1 MNDDRLFDH
10 QERRYYHEIETRD
23 KLAARHQL
31 SLGLL
36 LVLGGMMSFMVQ
48 HLRSSSFSV
57 GLVVF
62 WILMALCLLFGV
74 GAAWY
79 FKKSWFGHEYLL
91 LNTPSD
97 TEAYR
102 DTLRK
107 TYEGF
112 EDQGALVERYFRK
125 YIYDTYVVCAS
136 HNIRVNDLRSHYLD
150 RSNRFIIFSFL
161 FAFIALAPFF
171 LGGVNRDSDTQIIRL
186 ERGTNRVELIITHAE
201 KE

>member
-1 MNDDRLFDH
+1 
-10 QERRYYHEIETRD
+10 
-23 KLAARHQL
+23 
-31 SLGLL
+31 
-36 LVLGGMMSFMVQ
+36 MVQ
-48 HLRSSSFSV
+48 HLRSGPWSV
-57 GLVVF
+57 WLVVF
-62 WILMALCLLFGV
+62 WILMVLCLLSGV
-74 GAAWY
+74 VAAWY

-107 TYEGF
+107 TYERF
-112 EDQGALVERYFRK
+112 DDQDALVARYFRK
-125 YIYDTYVVCAS
+125 YIYDTYVLCAS

-171 LGGVNRDSDTQIIRL
+171 LGGIKRDSDTGAIRL
-186 ERGTNRVELIITHAE
+186 ERGTDRVELIFTDAD